1 MHKLMG
7 DLMQT
12 MFNSR
17 LLAYLALIA
26 STLLFFNGCASTTT
40 AGGSQSA
47 SDENGGFEFDTR
59 GNEDANSSAYNA
71 GREFSGQNINTP
83 GADSNGR
90 VIYFDF
96 DSDVIRSEARPII
109 ESHAEYLL
117 ANPAAAV
124 LLEGHTDELGT
135 REYNIGLGERRGN
148 AVRRVFLAFGVDSQQ
163 IEVVSYGEERP
174 AAAGQDEFAYAE
186 NRRVEIAY

>member
-1 MHKLMG
+1 
-7 DLMQT
+7 MQQIINMRSLT
-12 MFNSR
+12 C
-17 LLAYLALIA
+17 LAL
-26 STLLFFNGCASTTT
+26 TTCVLLLINGCASTTT

-47 SDENGGFEFDTR
+47 SDDSGDNQGGFEFDTR
-59 GNEDANSSAYNA
+59 GNETVDSSGFNA
-71 GREFSGQNINTP
+71 GREFSGQDINAP
-83 GADSNGR
+83 GADSGGR
-90 VIYFDF
+90 IIYFDF
-96 DSDVIRSEARPII
+96 DSDAVRADARPII
-109 ESHAEYLL
+109 ESHADYLL
-117 ANPAAAV
+117 NNPAAAI

-148 AVRRVFLAFGVDSQQ
+148 AVRRVLLASGVDPQQ

>member
-1 MHKLMG
+1 MIN
-7 DLMQT
+7 T
-12 MFNSR
+12 R
-17 LLAYLALIA
+17 LFFYLALTTC
-26 STLLFFNGCASTTT
+26 TLLFFNGCASTTT

-47 SDENGGFEFDTR
+47 TDGDGSSQGGFEFDTR
-59 GNEDANSSAYNA
+59 GNEEANSSGFNA
-71 GREFSGQNINTP
+71 GREFSGQNINAP
-83 GADSNGR
+83 GADSSGR
-90 VIYFDF
+90 IIYFEF
-96 DSDVIRSEARPII
+96 DSDVVRADARPII

-117 ANPAAAV
+117 ANPAAAI

-148 AVRRVFLAFGVDSQQ
+148 AVRRVLLAFGVDPQQ
-163 IEVVSYGEERP
+163 VEVVSYGEERP